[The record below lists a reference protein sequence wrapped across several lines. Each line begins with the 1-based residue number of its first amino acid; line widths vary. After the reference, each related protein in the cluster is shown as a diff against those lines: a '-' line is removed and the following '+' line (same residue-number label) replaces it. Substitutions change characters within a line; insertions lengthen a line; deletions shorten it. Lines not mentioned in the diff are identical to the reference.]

1 MNISDFL
8 SQADVKLDV
17 RADDKIRLL
26 RQLSTHAAA
35 ELGLNADE
43 VSTEIVKREELG
55 STGVGNGVGLPHA
68 QLRGLKWPFGLFAR
82 LRHAIDFKA
91 IDDQP
96 VDLVFLLLLPDA
108 SDGAQLNALACVAR
122 VLRDPETLQRIRG
135 AGDRDALFRAIT
147 NSGAR

>member
-55 STGVGNGVGLPHA
+55 STGVGNGVALPHA

-82 LRHAIDFKA
+82 LRHAIDHA
-91 IDDQP
+91 VEGEIDLSDAAEEP
-96 VDLVFLLLLPDA
+96 DVSASKLSVPPLVTASRKLWVLPQTR
-108 SDGAQLNALACVAR
+108 S
-122 VLRDPETLQRIRG
+122 
-135 AGDRDALFRAIT
+135 
-147 NSGAR
+147 